1 MNLLNGACWLPCLMR
16 DGTVE
21 YRPPADMANPDVI
34 NLACP
39 RADFQA
45 GAYQFLLGL
54 LQTALPLADHGE
66 WLDYLIEPP
75 SPDALQEAFAPL
87 ESAFELDGDGPR
99 FMQDKDPLEDGN
111 ATTVSALLIDA
122 PGKNTLKN
130 NKDFFVKRG
139 RVDVMCEACAAL
151 ALFTMQASAPA
162 GGRCHRVGLRGGGP
176 LTTLVMPESADAS
189 LWKRLWLNVVPSKK
203 LIQQGQN
210 WTTPHPEDP
219 DLFFWIADTRIS
231 DKKGTEVLPEQVHP
245 LHAYWSVPRR
255 FRLLFE
261 QDECRC
267 DLCGREVDQIVRQVR
282 SINQGANYDGPWQ
295 HPLTPYRRD
304 PKKPAKP
311 PWSKKAQRDG
321 LGYRH
326 WSSFVLSDYDGSGA
340 LPAAVVTDYISH
352 KQKLVDESYR
362 WGDDVPGLLKQMRI
376 WASGYDMENMKPRG
390 WYSVE
395 MPLINLPP
403 SSQDILRAWVQQL
416 TGLSQQVASDTRK
429 QIKAAWFKRPA
440 DADAD
445 ADAKAKA
452 KGDMRQVDKQFFSV
466 THDAFF
472 HTVSRLATIL
482 QEEAETTAIPADIAQ
497 SWYLSLCRQAFAI
510 FDDQALSGAQENMN
524 WQRATGARRQL
535 QGFLSG
541 RSKGSKT
548 VKDFISQHG
557 FEPTAKADKTSLTQ
571 GGAA

>member
-1 MNLLNGACWLPCLMR
+1 MNLLNGVRWLPFLMR
-16 DGTVE
+16 NGTVE

-122 PGKNTLKN
+122 PGASGINKNT
-130 NKDFFVKRG
+130 DFFVKRG
-139 RVDVMCEACAAL
+139 RADAMCEACAAL

-162 GGRCHRVGLRGGGP
+162 GGAGIRVGLRGGGP

-189 LWKRLWLNVVPSKK
+189 LWQRLWLNVLPSNK
-203 LIQQGQN
+203 LVQPGQR
-210 WTTPHPEDP
+210 WSTPRSDDP

-231 DKKGTEVLPEQVHP
+231 DKKGTEVLPEHVHP

-282 SINQGANYDGPWQ
+282 SIKQGANYDGPWL

-304 PKKPAKP
+304 PKKPAELPLSQKGQP
-311 PWSKKAQRDG
+311 GG

-326 WSSFVLSDYDGSGA
+326 WPGFVLNDPEGSGA

-395 MPLINLPP
+395 MPLINLPA

-416 TGLSQQVASDTRK
+416 TGLSQQVASATRN

-440 DADAD
+440 DA
-445 ADAKAKA
+445 
-452 KGDMRQVDKQFFSV
+452 KGDMSQVDKQFFSA

-482 QEEAETTAIPADIAQ
+482 QKDSETTAIPADTAQ
-497 SWYLSLCRQAFAI
+497 SWYLSLRRQAFAI

>member
-1 MNLLNGACWLPCLMR
+1 MNLLNGARWLPFLMR
-16 DGTVE
+16 NGTVE

-54 LQTALPLADHGE
+54 LQTALPFQDHSE
-66 WLDYLIEPP
+66 WLDYLVEPP
-75 SPDALQEAFAPL
+75 SADALQEAFAPL
-87 ESAFELDGDGPR
+87 KSAFELDGDGPR

-122 PGKNTLKN
+122 PGASGINKNT
-130 NKDFFVKRG
+130 DFFVKRG
-139 RVDVMCEACAAL
+139 RADAMCEACAAL

-162 GGRCHRVGLRGGGP
+162 GGAGIRVGLRGGGP

-189 LWKRLWLNVVPSKK
+189 LWQRLWLNVLPSNK
-203 LIQQGQN
+203 LVQPGQR
-210 WTTPHPEDP
+210 WSTPRSDDP
-219 DLFFWIADTRIS
+219 DLFFWIADTHIS
-231 DKKGTEVLPEQVHP
+231 DKKGTEVLPEHVHP

-282 SINQGANYDGPWQ
+282 SIKQGANYDGPWL

-304 PKKPAKP
+304 PKKPAELPLSQKGQP
-311 PWSKKAQRDG
+311 GG

-326 WSSFVLSDYDGSGA
+326 WPGFVLNDPEGSGA

-395 MPLINLPP
+395 MPLIDLPA
-403 SSQDILRAWVQQL
+403 SSQDTLREWVQQL
-416 TGLSQQVASDTRK
+416 TGLSQQVASATRN
-429 QIKAAWFKRPA
+429 QIKAAWFKRTA
-440 DADAD
+440 D
-445 ADAKAKA
+445 A
-452 KGDMRQVDKQFFSV
+452 KGDMSHVDTQFFSA

-472 HTVSRLATIL
+472 YTVSRLATTL
-482 QEEAETTAIPADIAQ
+482 QEDAGMAAMPADIAQ
-497 SWYLSLCRQAFAI
+497 SWYLVLRREALAL
-510 FDDQALSGAQENMN
+510 FDDQALSGAQENMK
-524 WQRATGARRQL
+524 WQRTTSARRQL

-541 RSKGSKT
+541 RSKGSKV
-548 VKDFISQHG
+548 VKDFIRQHG
-557 FEPTAKADKTSLTQ
+557 FEPTAKADKSLLTQ
-571 GGAA
+571 GGAV

>member
-1 MNLLNGACWLPCLMR
+1 MNLLNGVRWLPFLMR
-16 DGTVE
+16 NGTVE

-122 PGKNTLKN
+122 PGASGINKNT
-130 NKDFFVKRG
+130 DFFVKRG
-139 RVDVMCEACAAL
+139 RADAMCEACAAL

-162 GGRCHRVGLRGGGP
+162 GGAGIRVGLRGGGP

-189 LWKRLWLNVVPSKK
+189 LWQRLWLNVLPSNK
-203 LIQQGQN
+203 LVQPGQR
-210 WTTPHPEDP
+210 WSTPRSDDP

-231 DKKGTEVLPEQVHP
+231 DKKGTEVLPEHVHP

-282 SINQGANYDGPWQ
+282 SIKQGANYDGPWL

-304 PKKPAKP
+304 PKKPAELPLSQKGQP
-311 PWSKKAQRDG
+311 GG

-326 WSSFVLSDYDGSGA
+326 WPGFVLNDPEGSGA

-395 MPLINLPP
+395 MPLINLPA

-416 TGLSQQVASDTRK
+416 TGLSQQVASATRN

-440 DADAD
+440 DA
-445 ADAKAKA
+445 
-452 KGDMRQVDKQFFSV
+452 KGDMSQVDKQFFSA

-482 QEEAETTAIPADIAQ
+482 QEDAETTAIPADTAQ
-497 SWYLSLCRQAFAI
+497 SWYLSLRRQAFAI

>member
-1 MNLLNGACWLPCLMR
+1 MNLLNGVRWLPFLMR
-16 DGTVE
+16 NGTVE

-122 PGKNTLKN
+122 PGASGINKNT
-130 NKDFFVKRG
+130 DFFVKRG
-139 RVDVMCEACAAL
+139 RADAMCEPCAAL

-162 GGRCHRVGLRGGGP
+162 GGAGIRVGLRGGGP

-189 LWKRLWLNVVPSKK
+189 LWQRLWLNVLPSNK
-203 LIQQGQN
+203 LVQPGQR
-210 WTTPHPEDP
+210 WSTPRSDDP
-219 DLFFWIADTRIS
+219 DLFFWVADTRIS

-282 SINQGANYDGPWQ
+282 SIKQGANYDGPWL

-304 PKKPAKP
+304 PKKPAELPLSQKGQP
-311 PWSKKAQRDG
+311 GG

-326 WSSFVLSDYDGSGA
+326 WPGFVLNDPEGSGA

-395 MPLINLPP
+395 MPLINLPA

-416 TGLSQQVASDTRK
+416 TGLSQQVASATRN

-440 DADAD
+440 DA
-445 ADAKAKA
+445 
-452 KGDMRQVDKQFFSV
+452 KGDMSQVDKQFFSA

-482 QEEAETTAIPADIAQ
+482 QKDSETTAIPADTAQ
-497 SWYLSLCRQAFAI
+497 SWYLSLRRQAFAI